1 MLIIF
6 LSLYLLKIEQKDTE
20 ADFRELERFSTIIL
34 SGSKKKKTL
43 EN

>member
-1 MLIIF
+1 MLITD
-6 LSLYLLKIEQKDTE
+6 LCLYLLKIKQKDTE
-20 ADFRELERFSTIIL
+20 ADFRELERFLTIIR